1 MLKKTITILIPC
13 FNEENNIEKTIN
25 QIDMLMTGLKFKTPG
40 GKKREIT
47 FIRGVQKD
55 VMQKQWDVFKY
66 KTIDKLE
73 NSRIAKKVG
82 YKTGDMLN
90 IKGAKTQTQ
99 GVRSVQKSCVG
110 AKSIILN
117 VAKGVFPK
125 SSLDG
130 NFNL

>member
-25 QIDMLMTGLKFKTPG
+25 QIDMLMTGLKLKTPG

-55 VMQKQWDVFKY
+55 VMQKQWNVFKY

-73 NSRIAKKVG
+73 NSRIAFKVG
-82 YKTGDMLN
+82 YKTGDMLS
-90 IKGAKTQTQ
+90 IKGGKKQTQ
-99 GVRSVQKSCVG
+99 GVRSVQKSYVG